1 LARLPDASEI
11 KPSIGM
17 SGRPIA
23 TYDTTGYARGA
34 AAMAQGAKDIGTG
47 LTQAGNQVAAV
58 VKQEKEKDDALDTAQ
73 AQAKLQVDKINYIN
87 SIKDDQ
93 DHGTLAA
100 RSQENL
106 TAIGENAANMIRD
119 PRRRELFKAGMAD
132 DLARA
137 QAGVNDLAQKRTA
150 DAWGAD
156 LIGKLDGLRQGALL
170 AETPE
175 EKRKSIDVANTLIDA
190 GAGKGFVSKE
200 WAAKAK
206 KQWVED
212 YTIAE
217 FEKLPAEQRLMA
229 LRGGAPMQDAMKY
242 FVGKGYE
249 PHKAAGIVANLI
261 AESGRNLNPNAV
273 NKGDGRDGSD
283 SIGIGQWNGPRAIA
297 LKQFAAAQGKP
308 WNDLGVQLDF
318 VDHELKGAEGKA
330 GAMLNAARTPEEAAR
345 AMLHYE
351 RPKDYEKGHA
361 YRLSSAKQV
370 LGLFSKGGVFGS
382 GRALPQSPKTA
393 GLIEAGNIDLNA
405 RPVVRLPDGS
415 IATVKSTSVNIDGQ
429 EVLIPTVSDDGRML
443 SEDEAIALYEK
454 TGKHLGKFDTP
465 SNATTYA
472 KQLSSQQGRQYRT
485 GLDLL
490 PEDKRVKLE
499 RQAETQVLQEKTYE
513 GVQRGEAL
521 EKQIIDAAAGQG
533 DLPKRD
539 EIENDPVLRPQQ
551 RNALLR
557 QYDSAAGNVAA
568 FASTWKKFSDP
579 NGGSFNPY
587 DADERKSVDTLYQH
601 LGGNAPALQ
610 AVVDRTN
617 ILPKS
622 AAIAMRGDFVSNDP
636 KRVAQSLSVASNLLA
651 KNQNIFVGVDGQ
663 KDFENNAV
671 AFRHYVD
678 DLGMTADDAAKK
690 IVYQQSSEYQSGVK
704 ARLKG
709 EDVDAKLK
717 KDLSVSDISNSFDQS
732 WLPFTDPKV
741 GYTPESRL
749 AMYGQYSE
757 QVKERYLEHGDWG
770 RAKKEA
776 AATLGKS
783 WGVTRVNGTPTV
795 VPYAPERAPVMAGIE
810 NPADAIA
817 TGAISAIKDAAGY
830 EPSRKSLQ
838 FIPVPGVTPAAY
850 KAGQPV
856 PYILKWEDANG
867 NVQMSQKH
875 FLIDG
880 KDARAAQTGQRQTQ
894 FGKAAAGAA
903 VNSEMRD
910 VTPDPLRQYGFN

>member
-1 LARLPDASEI
+1 VHD
-11 KPSIGM
+11 
-17 SGRPIA
+17 
-23 TYDTTGYARGA
+23 
-34 AAMAQGAKDIGTG
+34 
-47 LTQAGNQVAAV
+47 
-58 VKQEKEKDDALDTAQ
+58 
-73 AQAKLQVDKINYIN
+73 
-87 SIKDDQ
+87 
-93 DHGTLAA
+93 
-100 RSQENL
+100 
-106 TAIGENAANMIRD
+106 
-119 PRRRELFKAGMAD
+119 
-132 DLARA
+132 
-137 QAGVNDLAQKRTA
+137 
-150 DAWGAD
+150 
-156 LIGKLDGLRQGALL
+156 
-170 AETPE
+170 
-175 EKRKSIDVANTLIDA
+175 
-190 GAGKGFVSKE
+190 
-200 WAAKAK
+200 
-206 KQWVED
+206 
-212 YTIAE
+212 
-217 FEKLPAEQRLMA
+217 
-229 LRGGAPMQDAMKY
+229 
-242 FVGKGYE
+242 
-249 PHKAAGIVANLI
+249 
-261 AESGRNLNPNAV
+261 
-273 NKGDGRDGSD
+273 
-283 SIGIGQWNGPRAIA
+283 
-297 LKQFAAAQGKP
+297 
-308 WNDLGVQLDF
+308 
-318 VDHELKGAEGKA
+318 
-330 GAMLNAARTPEEAAR
+330 
-345 AMLHYE
+345 
-351 RPKDYEKGHA
+351 
-361 YRLSSAKQV
+361 
-370 LGLFSKGGVFGS
+370 LFSKGGGS
-382 GRALPQSPKTA
+382 A
-393 GLIEAGNIDLNA
+393 GVG
-405 RPVVRLPDGS
+405 
-415 IATVKSTSVNIDGQ
+415 
-429 EVLIPTVSDDGRML
+429 
-443 SEDEAIALYEK
+443 
-454 TGKHLGKFDTP
+454 F
-465 SNATTYA
+465 
-472 KQLSSQQGRQYRT
+472 
-485 GLDLL
+485 L

-513 GVQRGEAL
+513 GVQRGEAW
-521 EKQIIDAAAGQG
+521 EKQIIDASAGQG
-533 DLPKRD
+533 DLPKRE
-539 EIENDPVLRPQQ
+539 EIENDPILRPQQ

-568 FASTWKKFSDP
+568 FAATWKKFSDP

-622 AAIAMRGDFVSNDP
+622 AATAMRGDFVSNDP

-678 DLGMTADDAAKK
+678 DLGMTADEAAKK
-690 IVYQQSSEYQSGVK
+690 IVYQQSSEYQSSVK

-709 EDVDAKLK
+709 EDVDEKIK
-717 KDLSVSDISNSFDQS
+717 KELSVGAISDAFDQS
-732 WLPFTDPKV
+732 WWPLTDPKV

-770 RAKKEA
+770 LAKTQA
-776 AATLGKS
+776 AKTLGKS
-783 WGVTRVNGTPTV
+783 WGVSRVNGTATV

-817 TGAISAIKDAAGY
+817 AGAISAIKDAAGY

-867 NVQMSQKH
+867 NVQVSQKH

>member
-1 LARLPDASEI
+1 LAKLPDASEI

-47 LTQAGNQVAAV
+47 LTGAGNQVSAV
-58 VKQEKEKDDALDTAQ
+58 AVRNEALAKQEKEKDDVLDTAQ
-73 AQAKLQVDKINYIN
+73 ANARFQVDKINYLN

-93 DHGTLAA
+93 DHETLTA
-100 RSQENL
+100 RSQEHL
-106 TAIGENAANMIRD
+106 TALGENAANTVRD
-119 PRRRELFKAGMAD
+119 PRRRELFKAVIAD
-132 DLARA
+132 DLARS
-137 QAGVNDLAQKRTA
+137 QAGVNDLVQKRRA

-156 LIGKLDGLRQGALL
+156 LVSSLEGSRQGALL

-175 EKRKSIDVANTLIDA
+175 EKKKQIDAANALIDA
-190 GAGKGFVSKE
+190 GAAKGFVTKE
-200 WAAKAK
+200 WAALSK
-206 KQWVED
+206 KKWVED

-229 LRGGAPMQDAMKY
+229 LRGGTRMQDAMKY
-242 FVGKGYE
+242 FVGKGYD
-249 PHKAAGIVANLI
+249 PHKASGIVANLI
-261 AESGRNLNPNAV
+261 AESGRNLNPSAV

-283 SIGIGQWNGPRAIA
+283 SIGIGQWNSDRAIA

-318 VDHELKGAEGKA
+318 IDHELKGVEGKA

-370 LGLFSKGGVFGS
+370 HDLFSKGGGS
-382 GRALPQSPKTA
+382 A
-393 GLIEAGNIDLNA
+393 GVG
-405 RPVVRLPDGS
+405 
-415 IATVKSTSVNIDGQ
+415 
-429 EVLIPTVSDDGRML
+429 
-443 SEDEAIALYEK
+443 
-454 TGKHLGKFDTP
+454 F
-465 SNATTYA
+465 
-472 KQLSSQQGRQYRT
+472 
-485 GLDLL
+485 L

-499 RQAETQVLQEKTYE
+499 RQAETEVLQQKAYE

-521 EKQIIDAAAGQG
+521 EKQIIDASAGQG

-539 EIENDPVLRPQQ
+539 EIENDPILRPQQ

-568 FASTWKKFSDP
+568 FASTWKKFADP

-636 KRVAQSLSVASNLLA
+636 RRVAQSLSVASNLLA

-717 KDLSVSDISNSFDQS
+717 KELSVDDISNSFDQS

-776 AATLGKS
+776 AGTLGKS
-783 WGVTRVNGTPTV
+783 WGVTRVNGAPTV

-810 NPADAIA
+810 NPADVLAA
-817 TGAISAIKDAAGY
+817 GAVAAIKDAAGY
-830 EPSRKSLQ
+830 EPARKSLQ

-867 NVQMSQKH
+867 QVQVSQKH

>member
-1 LARLPDASEI
+1 MARLPDASEI

-47 LTQAGNQVAAV
+47 ITQAGNQVSAV
-58 VKQEKEKDDALDTAQ
+58 IKQEKEKDDALDTAQ
-73 AQAKLQVDKINYIN
+73 AQAMWGVGKTNHLN
-87 SIKDDQ
+87 SAKDDQ
-93 DHGTLAA
+93 DHETLGA
-100 RSQENL
+100 RSLENL
-106 TAIGENAANMIRD
+106 TAIGENAANHIRD
-119 PRRRELFKAGMAD
+119 PQRRALFKAHIAD
-132 DLARA
+132 DTARA
-137 QAGVNDLAQKRTA
+137 QAGINDLVQKRRA
-150 DAWGAD
+150 DAWGAG
-156 LIGKLDGLRQGALL
+156 LVTTLDSVRQGALL

-175 EKRKSIDVANTLIDA
+175 EKRERIDDANRLIDA
-190 GAGKGFVSKE
+190 GAAKGFVTKE
-200 WAAKAK
+200 WAATAK
-206 KQWVED
+206 KQWVEN

-261 AESGRNLNPNAV
+261 AESTRNLNPNAV

-351 RPKDYEKGHA
+351 RPKDYERGHA

-370 LGLFSKGGVFGS
+370 LDLFSKGGGS
-382 GRALPQSPKTA
+382 A
-393 GLIEAGNIDLNA
+393 GAG
-405 RPVVRLPDGS
+405 
-415 IATVKSTSVNIDGQ
+415 
-429 EVLIPTVSDDGRML
+429 
-443 SEDEAIALYEK
+443 
-454 TGKHLGKFDTP
+454 F
-465 SNATTYA
+465 
-472 KQLSSQQGRQYRT
+472 
-485 GLDLL
+485 L

-513 GVQRGEAL
+513 GVQRGEAF

-557 QYDSAAGNVAA
+557 QYDSAAGNVAS
-568 FASTWKKFSDP
+568 FAATWKKFSDP

-717 KDLSVSDISNSFDQS
+717 KELSVDDISNSFDQS

-757 QVKERYLEHGDWG
+757 QVKERYQEHGDWG

-783 WGVTRVNGTPTV
+783 WGVTRVNGAPTV

-810 NPADAIA
+810 NPADVLAA
-817 TGAISAIKDAAGY
+817 GAVAAIKDTAGY

-867 NVQMSQKH
+867 NVQVSQKH

-880 KDARAAQTGQRQTQ
+880 KDARAARDAVRSTGTAANTAAALKLQRQ
-894 FGKAAAGAA
+894 GLIDAGG
-903 VNSEMRD
+903 VE
-910 VTPDPLRQYGFN
+910 

>member
-1 LARLPDASEI
+1 MARLPDASEI

-47 LTQAGNQVAAV
+47 ITQAGNQVSAV
-58 VKQEKEKDDALDTAQ
+58 IKQEKEKDDALDTAQ
-73 AQAKLQVDKINYIN
+73 AQAMWGVGKTNHLN
-87 SIKDDQ
+87 SAKDDQ
-93 DHGTLAA
+93 DHETLGA
-100 RSQENL
+100 RSLENL
-106 TAIGENAANMIRD
+106 TAIGENAANHIRD
-119 PRRRELFKAGMAD
+119 PQRRALFKAHIAD
-132 DLARA
+132 DTARA
-137 QAGVNDLAQKRTA
+137 QAGINDLVQKRRA
-150 DAWGAD
+150 DAWGAG
-156 LIGKLDGLRQGALL
+156 LVTTLDSVRQGALL

-175 EKRKSIDVANTLIDA
+175 EKRERIDDANRLIDA
-190 GAGKGFVSKE
+190 GAAKGFVTKE
-200 WAAKAK
+200 WAATAK
-206 KQWVED
+206 KQWVEN

-261 AESGRNLNPNAV
+261 AESTRNLNPNAV

-351 RPKDYEKGHA
+351 RPKDYEWGHA

-370 LGLFSKGGVFGS
+370 LDLFSKGGGS
-382 GRALPQSPKTA
+382 A
-393 GLIEAGNIDLNA
+393 GAG
-405 RPVVRLPDGS
+405 
-415 IATVKSTSVNIDGQ
+415 
-429 EVLIPTVSDDGRML
+429 
-443 SEDEAIALYEK
+443 
-454 TGKHLGKFDTP
+454 F
-465 SNATTYA
+465 
-472 KQLSSQQGRQYRT
+472 
-485 GLDLL
+485 L

-513 GVQRGEAL
+513 GVQRGEAF

-568 FASTWKKFSDP
+568 FAATWKKFSDP

-717 KDLSVSDISNSFDQS
+717 KELSVDDISNSFDQS

-757 QVKERYLEHGDWG
+757 QVKERYQEHGDWG

-783 WGVTRVNGTPTV
+783 WGVTRVNGAPTV

-810 NPADAIA
+810 NPADVLAA
-817 TGAISAIKDAAGY
+817 GAVAAIKDTAGY

-867 NVQMSQKH
+867 NVQVSQKH

-880 KDARAAQTGQRQTQ
+880 KDARAARDAVRSTGTAANTAAALKLQRQ
-894 FGKAAAGAA
+894 GLIDAGG
-903 VNSEMRD
+903 VE
-910 VTPDPLRQYGFN
+910 

>member
-1 LARLPDASEI
+1 VARLPDASEI

-47 LTQAGNQVAAV
+47 LTGAGNQVASVANQQ
-58 VKQEKEKDDALDTAQ
+58 KAKDDEFESASAR
-73 AQAKLQVDKINYIN
+73 AEYQVAKINYLN
-87 SIKDDQ
+87 SVKDDP
-93 DHGTLAA
+93 DYATLPE
-100 RSQENL
+100 RSQQNL
-106 TAIGENAANMIRD
+106 TMFVDGAANRISD
-119 PRRRELFKAGMAD
+119 PRRRAMFKMAVAD
-132 DLARA
+132 DTASA
-137 QAGVNDLAQKRTA
+137 QARVIDLAQSRSA
-150 DAWGAD
+150 DAGRAD
-156 LIGKLDGLRQGALL
+156 LREKLEGLRQGALL
-170 AETPE
+170 SESEEERGKAIQTANDLITAASGKNFLTKEKAVELQRGWATDYAKAWLENQPAEERVRILRPQASMDQVVDRIIGVE
-175 EKRKSIDVANTLIDA
+175 SGGKPNARNPKSSAY
-190 GAGKGFVSKE
+190 GAGQFINSTWLSLIKE
-200 WAAKAK
+200 TRP
-206 KQWVED
+206 D
-212 YTIAE
+212 IAQGRSD
-217 FEKLPAEQRLMA
+217 AELLE
-229 LRGGAPMQDAMKY
+229 LRGDPRLSRDMVAAYAQKNGAY
-242 FVGKGYE
+242 L
-249 PHKAAGIVANLI
+249 KAAGVEPTPGNVYLAHFL
-261 AESGRNLNPNAV
+261 GP
-273 NKGDGRDGSD
+273 DG
-283 SIGIGQWNGPRAIA
+283 
-297 LKQFAAAQGKP
+297 
-308 WNDLGVQLDF
+308 
-318 VDHELKGAEGKA
+318 
-330 GAMLNAARTPEEAAR
+330 AARVLQADPNKPVAEIVGPDAVR
-345 AMLHYE
+345 AN
-351 RPKDYEKGHA
+351 P
-361 YRLSSAKQV
+361 SI
-370 LGLFSKGGVFGS
+370 LGG
-382 GRALPQSPKTA
+382 KTA
-393 GLIEAGNIDLNA
+393 GTVAAWAGEKMGDNRN
-405 RPVVRLPDGS
+405 RPKLAEIVPADQ
-415 IATVKSTSVNIDGQ
+415 AMQ
-429 EVLIPTVSDDGRML
+429 
-443 SEDEAIALYEK
+443 LY
-454 TGKHLGKFDTP
+454 
-465 SNATTYA
+465 
-472 KQLSSQQGRQYRT
+472 RR
-485 GLDLL
+485 
-490 PEDKRVKLE
+490 
-499 RQAETQVLQEKTYE
+499 AETEVAQKQV
-513 GVQRGEAL
+513 VASVARGE
-521 EKQIIDAAAGQG
+521 EYERSIVDAAAGKG
-533 DLPKRD
+533 DLPNRAA
-539 EIENDPVLRPQQ
+539 IENDPILTEPARNTMLRM
-551 RNALLR
+551 
-557 QYDSAAGNVAA
+557 YDKAAGDVA
-568 FASTWKKFSDP
+568 TWQATWSKFTNP

-622 AAIAMRGDFVSNDP
+622 AATAMRGDFVSSDP

-690 IVYQQSSEYQSGVK
+690 IVYQQSSEYQSSVK

-717 KDLSVSDISNSFDQS
+717 KELSVDDISDAFDQS

-776 AATLGKS
+776 AGTLGKS
-783 WGVTRVNGTPTV
+783 WGVTRVNGAPTV

-810 NPADAIA
+810 NPSDVIA
-817 TGAISAIKDAAGY
+817 TGAINAVKDAVGY
-830 EPSRKSLQ
+830 EPARKSLQ

-867 NVQMSQKH
+867 QVQMSQKH

>member
-1 LARLPDASEI
+1 MARLPDASEI

-47 LTQAGNQVAAV
+47 ITQAGNQVSAV
-58 VKQEKEKDDALDTAQ
+58 IKQEKEKDDALDTAQ
-73 AQAKLQVDKINYIN
+73 AQAMWGVGKTNHLN
-87 SIKDDQ
+87 SAKDDQ
-93 DHGTLAA
+93 DHETLGA
-100 RSQENL
+100 RSLENL
-106 TAIGENAANMIRD
+106 TAIGENAANHIRD
-119 PRRRELFKAGMAD
+119 PQRRALFKAHIAD
-132 DLARA
+132 DTARA
-137 QAGVNDLAQKRTA
+137 QAGINDLVQKRRA
-150 DAWGAD
+150 DAWGAG
-156 LIGKLDGLRQGALL
+156 LVTTLDSVRQGALL

-175 EKRKSIDVANTLIDA
+175 EKRERIDDANRLIDA
-190 GAGKGFVSKE
+190 GAAKGFVTKE
-200 WAAKAK
+200 WAATAK
-206 KQWVED
+206 KQWVEN

-261 AESGRNLNPNAV
+261 AESTRNLNPNAV

-351 RPKDYEKGHA
+351 RPKDYERGHA

-370 LGLFSKGGVFGS
+370 LDLFSKGGGS
-382 GRALPQSPKTA
+382 A
-393 GLIEAGNIDLNA
+393 GAG
-405 RPVVRLPDGS
+405 
-415 IATVKSTSVNIDGQ
+415 
-429 EVLIPTVSDDGRML
+429 
-443 SEDEAIALYEK
+443 
-454 TGKHLGKFDTP
+454 F
-465 SNATTYA
+465 
-472 KQLSSQQGRQYRT
+472 
-485 GLDLL
+485 L

-513 GVQRGEAL
+513 GVQRGEAF

-568 FASTWKKFSDP
+568 FAATWKKFSDP

-717 KDLSVSDISNSFDQS
+717 KELSVDDISNSFDQS

-757 QVKERYLEHGDWG
+757 QVKERYQEHGDWG

-783 WGVTRVNGTPTV
+783 WGVTRVNGAPTV

-810 NPADAIA
+810 NPADVLAA
-817 TGAISAIKDAAGY
+817 GAVAAIKDTAGY

-867 NVQMSQKH
+867 NVQVSQKH

-880 KDARAAQTGQRQTQ
+880 KDARAARDAVRSTGTAANTAAALKLQRQ
-894 FGKAAAGAA
+894 GLIDAGG
-903 VNSEMRD
+903 VE
-910 VTPDPLRQYGFN
+910 